1 MPVYQRKDLSQLLKE
16 IKEGRARQVYLLFGE
31 RYLCREAADELI
43 EQLLPDGRKR
53 PQQLQAID
61 GEQENGADL
70 VARLRTFSLFG
81 GRQVFRVLDTRVFD
95 SKGRECP
102 PGENRETLSPAAGQ
116 GDGEQLAAALESGLP
131 PANILVLMA
140 EAVDKRRRLYKYI
153 ENHGVILDLAVE
165 KGSSSA
171 ARKDQES
178 LLRELAAKSCS
189 ALGKKIEPR
198 ALPVLLERVGFHP
211 VAVVMESEKL
221 ALHAGENPA
230 VTLEDL
236 DLLLGRTRE
245 EALFELTEAV
255 GSRDLETALLSLGR
269 LQESQLH
276 ALVILAGL
284 RNLLKKLLLTR
295 AFQEQGQPAYQR
307 GMTFST
313 FQQGYLPQLKAA
325 CAEWP
330 QVLAGHPYVLYKIF
344 CQAEKLTASY
354 LRKAL
359 VRLLE
364 AEYRLKSSR
373 LPDRLILEN
382 YLFQLFLEGSRQQ
395 SANTS

>member
-1 MPVYQRKDLSQLLKE
+1 MPVYQRKDFPQLLKE
-16 IKEGRARQVYLLFGE
+16 INEGRAQRVYLLFGE

-43 EQLLPDGRKR
+43 GQLLPDGRKR
-53 PQQLQAID
+53 HQQLMLID
-61 GEQENGADL
+61 GEQENGVDL
-70 VARLRTFSLFG
+70 VARLRTYSLFG

-95 SKGRECP
+95 SRSRECP
-102 PGENRETLSPAAGQ
+102 AGEARETSSPATGQ
-116 GDGEQLAAALESGLP
+116 GEGEQLAAALESGLP
-131 PANILVLMA
+131 PANILVLVA
-140 EAVDKRRRLYKYI
+140 ETVDKRRRLYKYI

-165 KGSSSA
+165 KGSSST

-221 ALHAGENPA
+221 ALHAGENQA

-255 GSRDLETALLSLGR
+255 GSRDLETALISLGR
-269 LQESQLH
+269 LQENQVH
-276 ALVILAGL
+276 AIVILAGL

-295 AFQEQGQPAYQR
+295 AFQEQGQPPYQR
-307 GMTFST
+307 GMTFPA
-313 FQQGYLPQLKAA
+313 FQQGYLPQLKAT

-330 QVLAGHPYVLYKIF
+330 AVLAGHPYVTYKIF
-344 CQAEKLTASY
+344 CQAEKLTAFY

-373 LPDRLILEN
+373 LPDRLILED
-382 YLFQLFLEGSRQQ
+382 YLFQLFLEGGQQ
-395 SANTS
+395 LASKS